1 MSYIGNTPEQQ
12 AFSPAIDYFS
22 GNGSTVAFTLSR
34 PVASVAQVQ
43 VVVNNVDQNP
53 STAFTVSGNTL
64 TFTGA
69 PSSGTNNIYVYYTSP
84 ITQVIQPGQGTVG
97 TTQLALNSVT
107 GTGVIALAS
116 LPTFTTTVG
125 VGGATASA
133 SGSGITF
140 PATQSASSD
149 ANTLDDYEEGSWT
162 PAFNLLGT
170 LTYSQQTGKY
180 TKIGRMVTVSCNMA
194 LSSTDSTQDAS
205 VALVTGLPFTA
216 ANTTQGSTCL
226 LTESLKGTGSA
237 SAPNTFFV
245 LADAASTNLR
255 LYANNY
261 NGNLALKSYFSS
273 ATRATY
279 TGGSVYIYF
288 THTYEA
294 A

>member
-1 MSYIGNTPEQQ
+1 MTIILNGTTGITTPSLTNEGGL
-12 AFSPAIDYFS
+12 AGTTGTFS
-22 GNGSTVAFTLSR
+22 GLISANG
-34 PVASVAQVQ
+34 
-43 VVVNNVDQNP
+43 
-53 STAFTVSGNTL
+53 
-64 TFTGA
+64 
-69 PSSGTNNIYVYYTSP
+69 
-84 ITQVIQPGQGTVG
+84 GQ
-97 TTQLALNSVT
+97 
-107 GTGVIALAS
+107 IK
-116 LPTFTTTVG
+116 
-125 VGGATASA
+125 
-133 SGSGITF
+133 F
-140 PATQSASSD
+140 PASQNASSD

-261 NGNLALKSYFSS
+261 NGTLALKSYFSS